1 MEMPTAAK
9 GSRNGASSSQSAASS
24 QGRNGVAAKGTSD
37 ASAMRDSR
45 IQHGIEKVGDE
56 VHGHEHD
63 GDQEEGALRYRI
75 VAGGHRVDQKFAKAG
90 PAEDR
95 LDHHIAAN
103 GGSEAKRKGR
113 RHRQQGVTCPVP
125 HDD

>member
-9 GSRNGASSSQSAASS
+9 GSRNGASSRSAASS
-24 QGRNGVAAKGTSD
+24 QGRSGVAAKGTSD

-56 VHGHEHD
+56 VHGHQHD

-75 VAGGHRVDQKFAKAG
+75 VAGGNRVDQKFAEALPSG
-90 PAEDR
+90 DR
-95 LDHHIAAN
+95 LGHHIAAN
-103 GGSEAKRKGR
+103 G
-113 RHRQQGVTCPVP
+113 VP
-125 HDD
+125 